1 VAFGTL
7 DNDQMLAVLEAP
19 SKADLRAEAAV
30 LTAGVTIT
38 RLPTVR
44 RLHCRSCGHQG
55 KVSHPAGAAP
65 TFRCSKCGAKL

>member
-1 VAFGTL
+1 VAFAGM
-7 DNDQMLAVLEAP
+7 DNDQVLAVLDQP

-30 LTAGVTIT
+30 LAAGVTIT

-65 TFRCSKCGAKL
+65 TFRCRKCGAKI